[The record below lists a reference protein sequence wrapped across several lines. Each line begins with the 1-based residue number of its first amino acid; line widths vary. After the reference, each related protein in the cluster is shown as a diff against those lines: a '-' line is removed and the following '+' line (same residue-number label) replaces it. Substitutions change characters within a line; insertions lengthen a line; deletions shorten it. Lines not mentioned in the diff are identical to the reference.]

1 MIHFTENL
9 ERIKKQKKVTPI
21 PIPRVN
27 PEMFLFSVVALI

>member
-9 ERIKKQKKVTPI
+9 ESIKKQKKVT